1 MLNDGFMALGYGFPG
16 LSSAP
21 PNRAAGF
28 ALLTASVYLKPVWR
42 PDRAQAASA
51 LRARLDFVVGAFA
64 ALAISSW

>member
-1 MLNDGFMALGYGFPG
+1 MLDDGFMALGYGFPG

-28 ALLTASVYLKPVWR
+28 ALLTGSVYLKPLWR
-42 PDRAQAASA
+42 PDPAQVASA
-51 LRARLDFVVGAFA
+51 LRVRLGFVAGALA